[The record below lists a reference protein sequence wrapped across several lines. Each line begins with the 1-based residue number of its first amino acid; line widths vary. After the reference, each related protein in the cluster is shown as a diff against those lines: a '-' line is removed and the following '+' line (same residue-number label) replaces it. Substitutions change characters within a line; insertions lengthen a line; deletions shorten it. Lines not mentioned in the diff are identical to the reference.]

1 MINNIIFKTIMKEIN
16 SEYDVFS
23 EKRQQ
28 HGVLKVPNR
37 TEVEHAEVH
46 GYNSGFTS
54 DEAVSDDAQ
63 DNIESSL
70 YVNH

>member
-1 MINNIIFKTIMKEIN
+1 MKEIH
-16 SEYDVFS
+16 SEYDVFC
-23 EKRQQ
+23 EKKQQ
-28 HGVLKVPNR
+28 HGMLTVPNR

-63 DNIESSL
+63 DNIENSS
-70 YVNH
+70 YVKL